1 MKRFPVGKYLLR
13 FLLLAA
19 LIYLTVYTGSTFLEA
34 LK

>member
-1 MKRFPVGKYLLR
+1 MKRFPVVKYLLR